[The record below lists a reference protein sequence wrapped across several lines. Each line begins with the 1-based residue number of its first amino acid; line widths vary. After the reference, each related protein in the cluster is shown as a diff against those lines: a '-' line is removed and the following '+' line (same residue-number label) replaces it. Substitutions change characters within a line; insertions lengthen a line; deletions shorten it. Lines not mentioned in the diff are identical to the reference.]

1 MVAVVANLDR
11 VETGNL
17 DLAGAK
23 VELVKEDTHLVMPQV
38 QLVKVLQED
47 LELKEVTKPEPEAER
62 VVKDQMLM
70 DPEELDII
78 HLLQAR
84 Q

>member
-1 MVAVVANLDR
+1 MAVVANLDR

-17 DLAGAK
+17 DLAEAK
-23 VELVKEDTHLVMPQV
+23 VELVKEVTHLVMPQV

-47 LELKEVTKPEPEAER
+47 LELKEVTKPGQAEEPEG
-62 VVKDQMLM
+62 KDQMLM

-78 HLLQAR
+78 HLLQER

>member
-1 MVAVVANLDR
+1 MANLDR
-11 VETGNL
+11 VVMGNM

-38 QLVKVLQED
+38 QLVKVCQAD
-47 LELKEVTKPEPEAER
+47 LELKEVTKPEQAEEPEGKE
-62 VVKDQMLM
+62 QMLM
-70 DPEELDII
+70 DQEELDII
-78 HLLQAR
+78 HLLQER

>member
-1 MVAVVANLDR
+1 M
-11 VETGNL
+11 
-17 DLAGAK
+17 DLAEAK
-23 VELVKEDTHLVMPQV
+23 VELVKEGTHLVMPQV

-47 LELKEVTKPEPEAER
+47 LELKEVTKPEQAEEPEGKE
-62 VVKDQMLM
+62 QMLM

-78 HLLQAR
+78 HLLQER